1 MIMKKLSVVC
11 LCFLLVNITTAQIL
25 VEGSGKVGVGTVLS
39 EFDSIRSKFTVNTH
53 GNPNVCAYIV
63 GDSSCYAGLRI
74 NKTGF
79 YPEFGSTQTPLFC
92 VNTVYAYRNNA
103 GIYAQAM
110 IDNPVYN
117 GRSYGVCAFAGN
129 ATSGWNYGI
138 CGSLCGNQGGAG
150 VFGTSVSWNNGID
163 VVGRYAGFFY
173 GPVKATG
180 IITTPEVVIS
190 SDYRLKENIAPI
202 SGSSLD
208 NILNMNVVQY
218 NFKQME
224 LETGDTSGVKSY
236 LYEEDSPILKNTHYG
251 LIAQELKE
259 IYPDLVVEGQDGY
272 LSVNY
277 IEIIPLLIQSIQE
290 LNKKVHYLY
299 SDTDRKDTPPAT
311 GTYSTAFFEST
322 LYQNTPNPF
331 KESTIIECYISDD
344 VVSAVLY
351 IYDMSGKQVY
361 SVDIQERNDVTIT
374 IAGVSLDA
382 GMYLYSLI
390 TDGNLIDTKRM
401 ILTK

>member
-1 MIMKKLSVVC
+1 M
-11 LCFLLVNITTAQIL
+11 
-25 VEGSGKVGVGTVLS
+25 GT
-39 EFDSIRSKFTVNTH
+39 K
-53 GNPNVCAYIV
+53 
-63 GDSSCYAGLRI
+63 
-74 NKTGF
+74 
-79 YPEFGSTQTPLFC
+79 
-92 VNTVYAYRNNA
+92 
-103 GIYAQAM
+103 
-110 IDNPVYN
+110 
-117 GRSYGVCAFAGN
+117 SYGILACAGN
-129 ATSGWNYGI
+129 AQNGWNFAV
-138 CGSLCGNQGGAG
+138 CGSLRGDKNGAG
-150 VFGTSVSWNNGID
+150 IFGSSSFNEGLCIP
-163 VVGRYAGFFY
+163 GKYAGYFD
-173 GPVKATG
+173 GEVKATG